1 MMRLSLVLVIFAL
14 VLSACGE
21 PMPPSVGSGGGGGAE
36 SGPNPAAPQPK
47 VINVY
52 DFGHVTRLEPGTG
65 LFGRMGEAV
74 RKVVVGHRF
83 EVEGSGSSEPYVR
96 NVKEGGGFGDAS
108 QRALELIYPEPG
120 LRLGEYGPYTHVFM
134 PFGQVRPEPLVQN
147 TKVKFAVGNGRYDL
161 PLSTRARDEVTDL
174 LNVLNLVILRPA
186 PGKGFGPG
194 WTRKQEAEVMR
205 VPADFLEA
213 VGLSRTYRGDR
224 ALSREYEGVARLH
237 LAPELNSRTP
247 DLGRLGLLLPR
258 RETEFVS
265 VGWMD
270 QSLKVRDDRATIITA
285 LSVSSLNGVDEQ
297 RVGFDFRRLDGQ
309 WKVTAIRPHKPT
321 R

>member
-120 LRLGEYGPYTHVFM
+120 LRLE
-134 PFGQVRPEPLVQN
+134 
-147 TKVKFAVGNGRYDL
+147 
-161 PLSTRARDEVTDL
+161 STV
-174 LNVLNLVILRPA
+174 
-186 PGKGFGPG
+186 
-194 WTRKQEAEVMR
+194 
-205 VPADFLEA
+205 
-213 VGLSRTYRGDR
+213 
-224 ALSREYEGVARLH
+224 
-237 LAPELNSRTP
+237 RTP
-247 DLGRLGLLLPR
+247 TCSCPSAR
-258 RETEFVS
+258 
-265 VGWMD
+265 
-270 QSLKVRDDRATIITA
+270 
-285 LSVSSLNGVDEQ
+285 
-297 RVGFDFRRLDGQ
+297 
-309 WKVTAIRPHKPT
+309 
-321 R
+321 